1 MKTYK
6 QIIYRQ
12 SDTALMIMPS
22 DENELAD
29 IRFVNDLNE
38 DQKQAFLA
46 LRDFLL
52 TQIDNLDYCVYTTE
66 NDSLD
71 AQPSEKEVKCMVV
84 SELNTNDKLIVD
96 NVLAICLELINN

>member
-1 MKTYK
+1 MKTYR

-22 DENELAD
+22 DLAETVE
-29 IRFVNDLNE
+29 IRFVKDLTTE
-38 DQKQAFLA
+38 QKLAFSELQT
-46 LRDFLL
+46 FLL

-84 SELNTNDKLIVD
+84 SELDTNDKLIVD
-96 NVLAICLELINN
+96 KVLAICLELLNN